1 MGEHNMPNLEVFFDY
16 SCPYCLTGHT
26 YLKELLPTHPDIEVI
41 WRPCEAHPRPET
53 YGLHSD
59 LCIQGLFYF
68 LDQGVDVWEYHERM
82 YGATLKDRFNIED
95 PDVIAGRIHGLLDHD
110 AFLKTIYSGKYEKA
124 VAEANDYAYERSGVW
139 AVPSYR
145 MDGRKLD
152 SIENVG
158 VTKRQLADFLSGGRT
173 TR

>member
-1 MGEHNMPNLEVFFDY
+1 MPKLEVFFDY
-16 SCPYCLTGHT
+16 ACPYCLKGHE
-26 YLKELLPTHPDIEVI
+26 YLKELLPEYPDVMVV

-53 YGLHSD
+53 FGLHSD
-59 LCIQGLFYF
+59 LCIQGLFF
-68 LDQGVDVWEYHERM
+68 VLDQGVDVWEYHDRM
-82 YGATLKDRFNIED
+82 FRAALKDRANIED
-95 PDVIAGRIHGLLDHD
+95 PDVIAGRMHGLLEPD
-110 AFLKTIYSGKYEKA
+110 ALLKAIYSGKYEGA

-158 VTKRQLADFLSGGRT
+158 VTKRQLADFL